1 MVRMLTSAAI
11 YILANAVA
19 LFVTSLVLGASL
31 TFTIK
36 GFVVATLLLSVVEA
50 LAGPL
55 ITRMSERKFPALS
68 GSVALITTFIG
79 LWITTVAVGGM
90 EIHGL
95 STWLLATILV
105 WAIAL
110 IASFFIA
117 KYLIK
122 QAVEKVG
129 S

>member
-1 MVRMLTSAAI
+1 MVRMLTSAVI

-19 LFVTSLVLGASL
+19 LFVTSLVLGASFIL
-31 TFTIK
+31 TFK

-55 ITRMSERKFPALS
+55 ITRMSERRFPALS
-68 GSVALITTFIG
+68 GSVALITTFVG

-122 QAVEKVG
+122 QAVEKAG